1 MAAHQCELPRRGSC
15 LPPSSYNRVNNR
27 DGHLEESIQEHE
39 RKVLDEM
46 PILVASIDWQAEVS
60 LKVAPTKKK
69 ILHKTP

>member
-1 MAAHQCELPRRGSC
+1 M
-15 LPPSSYNRVNNR
+15 
-27 DGHLEESIQEHE
+27 EESIQEHA